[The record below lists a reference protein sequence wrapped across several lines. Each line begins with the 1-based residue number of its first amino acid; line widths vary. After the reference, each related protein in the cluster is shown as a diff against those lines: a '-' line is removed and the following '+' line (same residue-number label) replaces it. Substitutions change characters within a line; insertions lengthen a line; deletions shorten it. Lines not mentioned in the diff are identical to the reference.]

1 MIVQTE
7 HPTLQLAR
15 RDSIRLV
22 PRKPVRVDCAD
33 GTLWITADHDPRD
46 IVLEAG
52 ESWTGGCGSTVLI
65 HALKPSQVR
74 LADAGRAC

>member
-7 HPTLQLAR
+7 HPSLQLAR
-15 RDSIRLV
+15 REMIRLASH
-22 PRKPVRVDCAD
+22 KPVRVDCAD
-33 GTLWITADHDPRD
+33 GALWITEDGDLRD

-52 ESWTGGCGSTVLI
+52 QSWTGGCGATVLI
-65 HALKPSQVR
+65 HALQPSLVR